1 MRRSV
6 QAEQRNRNSRKGL
19 AAAAFPSPEEPI
31 NFVMIAPL
39 RIASGITRVGRR
51 GEKPK
56 KKSVERRGKCRI
68 AEVLEH
74 VSDLRGSDAGKGK
87 WWKPVFGKKLGAGG
101 FMAVLS
107 RATLKFAEEKE
118 LVSVESVGRV
128 PVKVTVVERCEL
140 GDANV
145 VAGFFPGLAR
155 GGDAGRLT
163 HIGPAARERP
173 APVFNLAD
181 EENAAIV
188 KNCGANV
195 DFGSRIACLTREE
208 RGRRLIGR
216 KHGAR
221 RHDFGSDGAD
231 FVIALHVKFILAIG
245 KT

>member
-1 MRRSV
+1 MVRCAPKQPRSEKKTDA
-6 QAEQRNRNSRKGL
+6 QAKNGSAKQQHLRNFLAIPNSNRLHLLLPSCERLGL
-19 AAAAFPSPEEPI
+19 AAAAFPSPEERI

-56 KKSVERRGKCRI
+56 KKSVEGRGKCGI

-74 VSDLRGSDAGKGK
+74 VSDLRGSNAGKGE

-107 RATLKFAEEKE
+107 RATLEFAEEKE

-128 PVKVTVVERCEL
+128 PVKVTVVERCKL
-140 GDANV
+140 ADANV

-173 APVFNLAD
+173 ATVFDLAD

-195 DFGSRIACLTREE
+195 DFGSGIA
-208 RGRRLIGR
+208 
-216 KHGAR
+216 
-221 RHDFGSDGAD
+221 
-231 FVIALHVKFILAIG
+231 
-245 KT
+245 